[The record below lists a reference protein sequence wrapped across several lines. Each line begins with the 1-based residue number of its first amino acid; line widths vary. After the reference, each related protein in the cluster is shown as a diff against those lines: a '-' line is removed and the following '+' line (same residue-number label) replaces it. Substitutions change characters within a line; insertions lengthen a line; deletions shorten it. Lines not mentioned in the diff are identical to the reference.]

1 MNNDPIQE
9 ISWKSM
15 GEQWREATPMSSVPN
30 EDVLTEV
37 RRTAKRLLG
46 LTISAGSGAIA
57 VVASLTTLALCHR
70 GILTWTFAIIGWS
83 LFLPFVAFLVF
94 HRRDIIADT
103 QPTSTMIETLLRK
116 QQATKNLLEFLYV
129 LLSVETVLASS
140 FWLVAEWHTHP
151 LRTWSGFAAI
161 FISGTVLVVLF
172 RWQSRQA
179 ETRLRYVAGLGR
191 ALNDHD

>member
-1 MNNDPIQE
+1 
-9 ISWKSM
+9 
-15 GEQWREATPMSSVPN
+15 MSSVPN

-57 VVASLTTLALCHR
+57 VVASLTTLAICHR

-83 LFLPFVAFLVF
+83 LFLPLVAFLVF

-116 QQATKNLLEFLYV
+116 QQNTKNLLEFLYV
-129 LLSVETVLASS
+129 LLSVETVLASC

-191 ALNDHD
+191 ALNYHD